1 MGGSLQKRDQQ
12 VERNKRFLFLGVSGV
27 GVATT
32 LALTPF
38 LGVPLLAAAAY
49 FGYDWFMFRAKR
61 GMRL

>member
-49 FGYDWFMFRAKR
+49 FGYD
-61 GMRL
+61 